1 MVSANPDQDD
11 YGDEEQEATPSL
23 ILQNR
28 FKGLNLDER
37 ADILS
42 KFTSQKVLYDEPLSS
57 TQILLLKDAETDQ
70 DVIKKVILK
79 EKLLNQDT
87 YNYAKQEAAIHEM
100 VSNHNNVVRL
110 YDQKE
115 DEKQFQMIME
125 YADKGDYFADKI
137 NERHTPIGNNQ
148 KLVAYAED
156 IL

>member
-1 MVSANPDQDD
+1 M
-11 YGDEEQEATPSL
+11 
-23 ILQNR
+23 
-28 FKGLNLDER
+28 
-37 ADILS
+37 
-42 KFTSQKVLYDEPLSS
+42 
-57 TQILLLKDAETDQ
+57 
-70 DVIKKVILK
+70 ILK

-137 NERHTPIGNNQ
+137 NEVSQPFIFRCKCFLKGVLLPPD
-148 KLVAYAED
+148 LVPD
-156 IL
+156 